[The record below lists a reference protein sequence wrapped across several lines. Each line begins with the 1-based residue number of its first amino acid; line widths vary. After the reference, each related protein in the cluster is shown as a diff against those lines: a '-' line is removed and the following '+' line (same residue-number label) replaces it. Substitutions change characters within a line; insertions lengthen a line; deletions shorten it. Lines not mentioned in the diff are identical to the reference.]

1 MLCWLHKCLY
11 TKGSFHTK
19 TSLYFFFSAIFVNIP
34 QRIRKNRWMW
44 DKFLISQFLIATLWF
59 KEKNEV
65 FFIVFYS
72 RILRQQLWGVMGK
85 WFCRRNI
92 FINYASSSKTSGV
105 RKKQMCIFPFIQWL
119 THSLF
124 FSLLISV
131 NLFCGNARYVFTGV
145 TKRKRERKQKVV
157 NVEGNIVIDL

>member
-85 WFCRRNI
+85 WFCRRNF

-119 THSLF
+119 THSLTIF
-124 FSLLISV
+124 FLANFSEFILW
-131 NLFCGNARYVFTGV
+131 
-145 TKRKRERKQKVV
+145 KRSICFYGGHKEEERERESRKS
-157 NVEGNIVIDL
+157 